1 MCMGKNFKEK
11 MEKEIKKKDSA
22 EKDFSSVFPSI
33 KLAISSFL
41 TRKKWQMA
49 AMGLAVLLTLFVAAL
64 AFYSLSPIDRKNL
77 TVVVDIPT
85 GTSFI
90 GATEILHQSG
100 LIKSRLLFYA
110 LTVIKNA
117 RRQIRAGEYEINTML
132 SPSQMLDKL
141 IRGEIKYYKVVIPED
156 LTMWEIADRLYE
168 YKLINKDLFFEL
180 ARDRAF
186 LESLNIKAESIEG
199 YLFPDTYFLDRS
211 MSTRRIMK
219 TMVDTFWG
227 KITPEM
233 LKKAQEMKWDIHKI
247 VTFASLVG
255 KESGVNA
262 EKPMISAVFH
272 NRLKRGMPLQS
283 DPTSVY
289 DLENF
294 KGKIVRSH
302 LKRKSPYNTY
312 VIKGLPPGPIANPGL
327 SSLRAALFPADVKY
341 LYFVSK
347 NDGTH
352 FFSETFAQH
361 VQAVNHYVYM
371 KNKQLQQLKQE
382 SYPSESA
389 EQSSVEGK

>member
-1 MCMGKNFKEK
+1 MKKNFKEK
-11 MEKEIKKKDSA
+11 TKKENKKKDFAEREISA
-22 EKDFSSVFPSI
+22 GFRAIKRSI
-33 KLAISSFL
+33 SIFL
-41 TRKKWQMA
+41 KRKKWQVA
-49 AMGLAVLLTLFVAAL
+49 AMGLAIVFIFITVLVY
-64 AFYSLSPIDRKNL
+64 YSISPIDRKNL
-77 TVVVDIPT
+77 TVVIDIPT

-90 GATEILHQSG
+90 GATEILNQSG

-110 LTVIKNA
+110 LTMIKNA

-132 SPSQMLDKL
+132 SPSQMIDKL
-141 IRGEIKYYKVVIPED
+141 IRGEVKRYKVIIPED
-156 LTMWEIADRLYE
+156 LSMREIADRLYE
-168 YKLINKDLFFEL
+168 YKLINKELFFEL

-186 LESLNIKAESIEG
+186 LESLNIQAESIEG
-199 YLFPDTYFLDRS
+199 YLFPDTYSLDRS

-219 TMVDTFWG
+219 KMVDTFWE
-227 KITPEM
+227 KMTPEM
-233 LKKAQEMKWDIHKI
+233 LKKAEEMKWDIHKI
-247 VTFASLVG
+247 VTFASLIG
-255 KESGVNA
+255 KESGNDA
-262 EKPMISAVFH
+262 EKPLISAVFH

-302 LKRKSPYNTY
+302 LRRKSPYNTY

-352 FFSETFAQH
+352 FFSDTFTQH
-361 VQAVNHYVYM
+361 VQAVNQYIYI
-371 KNKQLQQLKQE
+371 KNKKFQPLQQDSSSLGT
-382 SYPSESA
+382 P
-389 EQSSVEGK
+389 EQTSIERK

>member
-1 MCMGKNFKEK
+1 
-11 MEKEIKKKDSA
+11 
-22 EKDFSSVFPSI
+22 
-33 KLAISSFL
+33 
-41 TRKKWQMA
+41 MA